1 MITKLQLFFESASL
15 TDCKKKTPQPMRSL
29 VGVFLNV
36 LTGNIYPGS
45 AGVTDWRSG
54 AMLRREVV

>member
-1 MITKLQLFFESASL
+1 MFCSL
-15 TDCKKKTPQPMRSL
+15 MSYAKKKTPQPMRSL